1 MPAEEGDFARHA
13 LRFQPM
19 DLPQHWPLPE
29 AADLLGD
36 ILAAYAEPTRRYH
49 DSRHLAE
56 VLERIEELRE
66 EGERFDPLTVTL
78 AAFFHDA
85 VYDGERDA
93 EERSAT
99 WAEEALRD
107 HLDADVVAEIARLV
121 RLTETHDPEPHDLG
135 GRVLSD
141 ADLAILASPKER
153 YGEYAATVRE
163 EYGYLSDEE
172 FRVGRAQVL
181 EGLLE
186 KESLFSTP
194 YARISWEA
202 AARANIAAEMETLA
216 P

>member
-1 MPAEEGDFARHA
+1 
-13 LRFQPM
+13 M

-29 AADLLGD
+29 AADLLD
-36 ILAAYAEPTRRYH
+36 DVLTAYAEPTRRYH
-49 DSRHLAE
+49 DTRHLGE
-56 VLERIEELRE
+56 VLARITELRD

-99 WAEEALRD
+99 WAEDALSAY
-107 HLDADVVAEIARLV
+107 LDQAVVAEVARLV
-121 RLTETHDPEPHDLG
+121 RLTETHDPAPDDIS

-141 ADLAILASPKER
+141 ADLAILASPAQR
-153 YGEYAATVRE
+153 YQEYAATVRE
-163 EYGYLSDEE
+163 EYQHLSDEE
-172 FRVGRAQVL
+172 FRVGRTQVL

-194 YARISWEA
+194 FARISWEA
-202 AARANIAAEMETLA
+202 DARANIAAEMATLTT
-216 P
+216 

>member
-1 MPAEEGDFARHA
+1 MPGGEGDFARHA

-19 DLPQHWPLPE
+19 DLPQHWPLPQ
-29 AADLLGD
+29 AADLRD
-36 ILAAYAEPTRRYH
+36 DVLAAYAEPSRRYH

-56 VLERIEELRE
+56 VLDRIEELRA

-93 EERSAT
+93 EERSAA
-99 WAEEALRD
+99 WAEDALGA
-107 HLDADVVAEIARLV
+107 HLEADVVAEVARLV
-121 RLTETHDPEPHDLG
+121 RLTETHDPEPDDLA

-141 ADLAILASPKER
+141 ADLAILAAPADR
-153 YGEYAATVRE
+153 YAEYAATVRE
-163 EYGYLSDEE
+163 EYQHVSDEE

>member
-1 MPAEEGDFARHA
+1 
-13 LRFQPM
+13 M

>member
-1 MPAEEGDFARHA
+1 
-13 LRFQPM
+13 M

-29 AADLLGD
+29 AADLLD
-36 ILAAYAEPTRRYH
+36 DVLAAYAEPTRRYH
-49 DSRHLAE
+49 DSRHLGE
-56 VLERIEELRE
+56 VLARITELRD

-99 WAEEALRD
+99 WAEDALSAY
-107 HLDADVVAEIARLV
+107 LDPAVVAEVARLV
-121 RLTETHDPEPHDLG
+121 RLTETHDPAPDDIS

-141 ADLAILASPKER
+141 ADLAILASPAQR
-153 YGEYAATVRE
+153 YQEYAATVRE
-163 EYGYLSDEE
+163 EYQHLSDEE

-194 YARISWEA
+194 FARISWEA
-202 AARANIAAEMETLA
+202 DARANIAAEMETLTT
-216 P
+216 